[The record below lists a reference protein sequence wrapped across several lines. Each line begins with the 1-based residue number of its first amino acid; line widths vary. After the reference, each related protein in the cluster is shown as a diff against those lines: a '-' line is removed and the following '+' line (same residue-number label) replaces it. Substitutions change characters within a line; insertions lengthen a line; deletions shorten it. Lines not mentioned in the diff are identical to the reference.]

1 MERQSGRPRFLI
13 VKQLLGEE
21 NVTFELLPA
30 TDHGGPNYQ
39 TKENPDKVFTFLDR
53 ILKGTR

>member
-1 MERQSGRPRFLI
+1 LI